1 MSKVM
6 FSSRLKLDI
15 TKIGAAVL
23 ELLRGLTRVMEDQN
37 LSGWI
42 AKHNRDASG
51 IALVRLDFVK
61 HCAVALSVEA

>member
-37 LSGWI
+37 LSGRIDKHDWDSSWI
-42 AKHNRDASG
+42 AF
-51 IALVRLDFVK
+51 VWFDFVK
-61 HCAVALSVEA
+61 QCAVALGVKA